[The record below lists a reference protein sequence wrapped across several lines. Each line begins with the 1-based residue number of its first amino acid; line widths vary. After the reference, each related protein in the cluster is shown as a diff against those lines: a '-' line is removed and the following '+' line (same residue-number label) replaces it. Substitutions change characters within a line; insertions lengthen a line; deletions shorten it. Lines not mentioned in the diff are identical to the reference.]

1 MNNVKWARLCALMIG
16 CAVLGATNAQGQQMG
31 VSAKVGSFFPGHSEG
46 RDAGSQWVSFGLE
59 YRVRTLSMSMTEPAS
74 STGLTISADFFQA
87 GDYRNIPVLLNFVSE
102 TGDVYWA
109 FGAGVGFG
117 KTQEVETSGSSTI
130 FTTESRTN
138 VAYAMRVGY
147 NITRGASPMFVELG
161 YQGSSEA
168 RLSGFSAMVGT
179 RF

>member
-1 MNNVKWARLCALMIG
+1 MRSVRCARFCAMVIG
-16 CAVLGATNAQGQQMG
+16 CAVLGSAHAQSKPMG
-31 VSAKVGSFFPGHSEG
+31 ISAKIGVFYPGHAES
-46 RDAGSQWVSFGLE
+46 RAAGSQWVSLGLE
-59 YRVRTLSMSMTEPAS
+59 FRVRTLSMSMTEPAS

-109 FGAGVGFG
+109 VGAGVGIG
-117 KTQEVETSGSSTI
+117 RTQEIQTSGSSTI
-130 FTTESRTN
+130 FTTEDRTSLS
-138 VAYAMRVGY
+138 YALRLGY
-147 NITRGASPMFVELG
+147 NITRGASPFFVEVG

-168 RLSGFSAMVGT
+168 RFSGFSAMVGT